1 MAEVLAAI
9 DVGTNSLHLVV
20 ARVDDDDQFEVV
32 TREREMVRLGTGSG
46 DMKLLTADAIDAVV
60 SLVPDTWIGEAEAA
74 AARAAYR
81 QYLLERLM
89 PPRTFLD
96 EALRVR

>member
-1 MAEVLAAI
+1 
-9 DVGTNSLHLVV
+9 
-20 ARVDDDDQFEVV
+20 
-32 TREREMVRLGTGSG
+32 
-46 DMKLLTADAIDAVV
+46 V
-60 SLVPDTWIGEAEAA
+60 SSAWRSFSQRHWIGEAEAA

-81 QYLLERLM
+81 QYLVERLM

>member
-1 MAEVLAAI
+1 MSGAASRTAVLPVVQRAI
-9 DVGTNSLHLVV
+9 EES
-20 ARVDDDDQFEVV
+20 
-32 TREREMVRLGTGSG
+32 GS
-46 DMKLLTADAIDAVV
+46 DAIDAVV
-60 SLVPDTWIGEAEAA
+60 SLVPDTWVGEGEAA